1 MCVCGGGGGG
11 VACDNS
17 TSFTSKDTAH
27 RDMSNSIAKK
37 WLTFYGSLNFRFPGW
52 NGIARLSG
60 ITIIYFSAVLFSEYY
75 YNTIAYDKE

>member
-1 MCVCGGGGGG
+1 MCVGGD
-11 VACDNS
+11 ACDNS
-17 TSFTSKDTAH
+17 ISFTFTSKDTAH
-27 RDMSNSIAKK
+27 IDMSNSVAKR

-60 ITIIYFSAVLFSEYY
+60 MTIIYFSTVLFSSYY

>member
-1 MCVCGGGGGG
+1 MGMCVCVGGGGGG
-11 VACDNS
+11 GGACDNS
-17 TSFTSKDTAH
+17 TSFKDTAH

-60 ITIIYFSAVLFSEYY
+60 MTIIYFSTVLFS
-75 YNTIAYDKE
+75 